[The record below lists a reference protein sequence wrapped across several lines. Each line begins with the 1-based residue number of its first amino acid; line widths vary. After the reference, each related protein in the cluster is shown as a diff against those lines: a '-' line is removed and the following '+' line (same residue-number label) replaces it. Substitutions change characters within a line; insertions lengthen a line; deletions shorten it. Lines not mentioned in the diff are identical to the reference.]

1 MDKINPIVVC
11 SMLVVYLTTL
21 SSTKIKQHVMIHDS
35 NELDSVY
42 GRKWMVHN

>member
-1 MDKINPIVVC
+1 MDKINPIVMC

-35 NELDSVY
+35 NELDSE
-42 GRKWMVHN
+42 RKKVDGA